1 MSHSPYPTTAPTLWQ
16 CHRKLQFTAHRSRGM
31 FYVILKIFCDAA
43 RHADRR
49 QGFLILQSNIVT
61 LTSNIE
67 FTDVF
72 TFTFLKVVCQIYTFI
87 SRFIRYTLLIPFGPP
102 LFFLTSLILCAN
114 RVLET
119 KIRDFGSTLLQIYS
133 TPRPWCESPVSTT
146 TQTCSSSLKFGDC
159 GGLSNCSALSLKAV

>member
-1 MSHSPYPTTAPTLWQ
+1 MYQPGRRRAAFSRKQTAPPPINCLSPCVTLTISHNSSHSVTMSQKTAVYSTSVTWD
-16 CHRKLQFTAHRSRGM
+16 
-31 FYVILKIFCDAA
+31 VLKIFCDAA

-133 TPRPWCESPVSTT
+133 TPRP
-146 TQTCSSSLKFGDC
+146 
-159 GGLSNCSALSLKAV
+159 